1 MGRNFKAHQISILN
15 VDDVAYVKVIKDHN
29 IDKYAERGKNGV
41 VEITLKEGRR
51 LDSAPLDTVIVYN
64 PVTFTETVKI
74 VPIQERSLVKVNDN
88 EMPIEID
95 KMDTLIIFDPETYTE
110 NMIIRPLLDKD
121 FEITLSQEA

>member
-1 MGRNFKAHQISILN
+1 MNGTEFQGSLDKYIN

-29 IDKYAERGKNGV
+29 IDKYGERGKNGV

-51 LDSAPLDTVIVYN
+51 LDSAPMDTVIVYN

-95 KMDTLIIFDPETYTE
+95 KMDTLIIFDPETYTK

-121 FEITLSQEA
+121 FEITLS